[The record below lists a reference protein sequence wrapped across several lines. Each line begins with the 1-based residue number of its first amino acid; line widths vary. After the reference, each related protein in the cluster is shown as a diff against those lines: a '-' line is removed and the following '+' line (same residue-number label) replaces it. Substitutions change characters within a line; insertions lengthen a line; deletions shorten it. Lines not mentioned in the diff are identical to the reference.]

1 MKTKHVNR
9 RDFFRLSA
17 TAGVSAML
25 IPGARAAGLPQV
37 TANENETGCKTAD
50 TEYGCDA
57 CRQSERGKS
66 CL

>member
-37 TANENETGCKTAD
+37 TAMKMRFLSVRLAG
-50 TEYGCDA
+50 
-57 CRQSERGKS
+57 QV
-66 CL
+66 

>member
-37 TANENETGCKTAD
+37 TANENEIPVRTLGRTGVTRA
-50 TEYGCDA
+50 
-57 CRQSERGKS
+57 
-66 CL
+66 

>member
-37 TANENETGCKTAD
+37 TANENEIPAVRLAG
-50 TEYGCDA
+50 
-57 CRQSERGKS
+57 QV
-66 CL
+66 